1 MRTAFFRALLQA
13 AEQDERIHLVV
24 GDLGFGVV
32 EPFSER
38 FPSRYLNAGVA
49 EQNMTGIAA
58 GMALSGKTVFTYS
71 IANFPTLRCLEQ
83 VRNDVCYHQANVKI
97 VAVGG
102 GFAYGAL
109 GMTHHAVE
117 DLAILRALPEMTVV
131 APGDP
136 IEAGAATHAVAARPG
151 PCYLRLGRAGEPV
164 VHDGP
169 IKFEIG
175 KAIQLREGHDVTIIS
190 TGGML
195 ATAMEVANALMVRGL
210 EVRVLSMHTL
220 KPLDTDAILAAA
232 RETRALVT
240 LEEHSII
247 GGLGSGVAEVL
258 AESGELGIPFKR
270 LGIGISF
277 TTEVGSQEFL
287 REKHGL
293 SVKGVLRSVERLVAA
308 FEAHLQLGNKSSK
321 LTAGKKISPSRIA
334 RR

>member
-1 MRTAFFRALLQA
+1 MRTAFFRALMQV
-13 AEQDERIHLVV
+13 AERDDRIHLIV

-32 EPFSER
+32 ESFAER
-38 FPSRYLNAGVA
+38 FPNRYLNVGVA
-49 EQNMTGIAA
+49 EQNLTGIAA

-117 DLAILRALPEMTVV
+117 DLAILRALPEMTVI

-136 IEAGAATHAVAARPG
+136 IEASAATHAIAAHPG

-164 VHDGP
+164 IHSAP
-169 IKFEIG
+169 IEFEIG
-175 KAIQLREGHDVTIIS
+175 KAIQLREGNDITMIS

-195 ATAMEVANALMVRGL
+195 GTALEAAGALALRGFGA
-210 EVRVLSMHTL
+210 RVLSMHTL
-220 KPLDTDAILAAA
+220 KPLDTEAVLAAA

-247 GGLGSGVAEVL
+247 GGLGSAVAEVL
-258 AESGELGIPFKR
+258 SESGEVGIPFKR
-270 LGIGISF
+270 LGVGTSF
-277 TTEVGSQEFL
+277 TSDVGSQEFL

-293 SVKGVLRSVERLVAA
+293 SARGVLRSMENLLAA
-308 FEAHLQLGNKSSK
+308 PEAHSN
-321 LTAGKKISPSRIA
+321 SRRA
-334 RR
+334 VGQ

>member
-1 MRTAFFRALLQA
+1 MQA
-13 AEQDERIHLVV
+13 AEHDERVHLVV

-32 EPFSER
+32 EPFAER
-38 FPSRYLNAGVA
+38 FPKRYLNAGVA

-58 GMALSGKTVFTYS
+58 GMALSGKVVFTYS

-131 APGDP
+131 APADP
-136 IEAGAATHAVAARPG
+136 IEASAATYAIAARPG
-151 PCYLRLGRAGEPV
+151 PCYMRLGRAGEPV
-164 VHDGP
+164 VHAAP
-169 IKFEIG
+169 IEFEIG
-175 KAIQLREGHDVTIIS
+175 KAIQLREGNDVTIIS

-195 ATAMEVANALMVRGL
+195 ATAMEVANALMARGL
-210 EVRVLSMHTL
+210 EARVLSMHTL
-220 KPLDTDAILAAA
+220 KPLDTEAVLAAM

-247 GGLGSGVAEVL
+247 GGLGSAVAEVL
-258 AESGELGIPFKR
+258 SESGGLGIPFRR

-293 SVKGVLRSVERLVAA
+293 SVEGVLRSMESLVAA
-308 FEAHLQLGNKSSK
+308 SEARPASK
-321 LTAGKKISPSRIA
+321 LAAGQ
-334 RR
+334 